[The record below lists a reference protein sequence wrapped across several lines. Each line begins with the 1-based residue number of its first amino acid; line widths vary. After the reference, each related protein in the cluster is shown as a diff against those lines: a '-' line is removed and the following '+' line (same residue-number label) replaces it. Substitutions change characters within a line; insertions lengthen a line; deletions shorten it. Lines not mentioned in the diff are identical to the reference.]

1 MLSVVTGDVLGK
13 KNNTDVPNSQHTDTT
28 AHGVDHAPRWT
39 AESGKLPRT
48 NSSFMRMGRP

>member
-48 NSSFMRMGRP
+48 NSSFIRMGRP